1 MTDFLIE
8 GLKIIGHLGSREMK
22 VEEIDAQWADFCK
35 MVAKNIH
42 HPDFVEVVNRAAFK
56 SKSKTTIEMVGYI
69 RAFILTGTKP

>member
-8 GLKIIGHLGSREMK
+8 GLKIISHLGSREMK
-22 VEEIDAQWADFCK
+22 VEEVEAQWADFGR

-42 HPDFVEVVNRAAFK
+42 HPEFVEVLNRAGMK
-56 SKSKTTIEMVGYI
+56 STTTIEMVGYI